1 MVAVRP
7 IDPETGDI
15 LPVLAYSD
23 LSRGVREVEIQ
34 IDYHLGLL
42 QGEWWEYLKMGNE
55 IIDLMRE
62 TRLTEGNMRLM
73 ADCISS
79 VIRETPGVT
88 GISQVRYAIV
98 DRELQYSCLAET
110 EYGPVSV
117 NYSL

>member
-1 MVAVRP
+1 MAVRP
-7 IDPETGDI
+7 IDPETEDI

-42 QGEWWEYLKMGNE
+42 RGEWWEYLKMGNE
-55 IIDLMRE
+55 IIDILRE
-62 TRLTEGNMRLM
+62 TRLTEGNMKLL

-79 VIRETPGVT
+79 IIKDTPGVT
-88 GISQVRYAIV
+88 GISQVSYAIA

-110 EYGPVSV
+110 EYGPVAV
-117 NYSL
+117 LYRL